1 MGKDLFTAVEGA
13 GELGREVARTPSTMD
28 IIAQV
33 SAMPS
38 DAGDRVA
45 LMEKLIAMKYAD
57 EDREAK
63 KRFEEAF
70 GKMQKALPVV
80 KKSKYND
87 GTKSYYAELETLQ
100 KAWDPVIFE
109 NGFTYSWHEELVQDG
124 QVKRTWFDLMQ
135 FGHTKSNFFDAPKVE
150 PNRAQSLIQVSGVQS
165 SYGYRYSYRAGIGGR
180 VEGEDPDGTL
190 EIDPELRAV
199 LDKYEKA
206 DSVDKLL
213 DLNKIALERYADN
226 ANARTFILGTYVQ
239 ARKRL
244 TGGPQ

>member
-1 MGKDLFTAVEGA
+1 MSDTLFAAVEGT
-13 GELGREVARTPSTMD
+13 GKELARAPSTMD

-70 GKMQKALPVV
+70 GRMQKALPAV
-80 KKSKYND
+80 KKNKLNG
-87 GTKSYYAELETLQ
+87 GTNSYYAELEELQ
-100 KAWDPVIFE
+100 RVWDPVLFE
-109 NGFTYSWHEELVQDG
+109 YGFTYSWREELAVEG
-124 QVKRTWFDLMQ
+124 QVKRTWFDLSQ
-135 FGHTKSNFFDAPKVE
+135 FGHTKSNFFDAPKIE
-150 PNRAQSLIQVSGVQS
+150 PNRSQNLIHVSGVQS
-165 SYGYRYSYRAGIGGR
+165 SYGYRYSYRAGVGGR

-190 EIDPELRAV
+190 ELDEELKKTLADIEAAANVEDLLAANKRAMA
-199 LDKYEKA
+199 KY
-206 DSVDKLL
+206 S
-213 DLNKIALERYADN
+213 NTPN
-226 ANARTFILGTYVQ
+226 AITFILGTYAQ

>member
-1 MGKDLFTAVEGA
+1 MMEILSVTEASRDL
-13 GELGREVARTPSTMD
+13 ARVPSTMD

-70 GKMQKALPVV
+70 GRMQKALPIV

-87 GTKSYYAELETLQ
+87 GTKSYYAELEEMQRT
-100 KAWDPVIFE
+100 WDPIIFE
-109 NGFTYSWHEELVQDG
+109 YGFTYSWREELVQDG
-124 QVKRTWFDLMQ
+124 QIKRTWFDLMQ
-135 FGHTKSNFFDAPKVE
+135 FGHTKSNFFDAPKIE
-150 PNRAQSLIQVSGVQS
+150 PNRAQNLIQVSGVQS

-190 EIDPELRAV
+190 EIDPELRAT
-199 LDKYEKA
+199 LDKLEGA
-206 DSVDKLL
+206 ETIDKLL
-213 DLNKIALERYADN
+213 EFNKIALAKYENN
-226 ANARTFILGTYVQ
+226 ANAKTFILGTYAQ